1 MNNKYLSYIFAMIIQ
16 NNQFDAPA
24 ELRQQMKLYWM

>member
-1 MNNKYLSYIFAMIIQ
+1 MNNKCLSYIAMIIQ

-24 ELRQQMKLYWM
+24 ELRQQMYLYWM